1 MMDDQFTMDEEDI
14 IEEDIFYDGRP
25 EGYRP
30 VSVMGWL
37 GTLALS
43 CLPVINIVMWF
54 IWAFTA
60 KQPSRKT
67 YARALLLIALVLTIA
82 AIISVF
88 IFGERMLEW
97 ARGADPDAA
106 WR

>member
-1 MMDDQFTMDEEDI
+1 MIMEDIFTMDEEDI
-14 IEEDIFYDGRP
+14 FYEERTDGS
-25 EGYRP
+25 RP
-30 VSVMGWL
+30 VSVLGWL

-67 YARALLLIALVLTIA
+67 YARALLLIALVLFIA
-82 AIISVF
+82 AVILIL
-88 IFGERMLEW
+88 ICGERMLEW
-97 ARGADPDAA
+97 ARGADPDAL